1 MPRFPTVIASSVIRS
16 AHQGQSHGGV
26 YVVDLENERCA
37 QVIDW
42 DDDTISWE
50 GRGLD
55 RGLRGIA
62 LYGDNICI
70 AASDEI
76 FVYNKSFEIVG
87 SHRNRY
93 LRHCH
98 ETFLDGDSLY
108 LTSTGFDSI
117 LEFDLLSKSFA
128 KGYCLRGRELSLFD
142 PNSRSGPEPADTLHI
157 NNVHC
162 LNGDLYTTGTGL
174 TELLVINNG
183 ELSSYATI
191 PPETHNAQPFRDGV
205 LINDTAADRIS
216 LLDRTGEIVEAFDII
231 RYDEGSLLMTDLPE
245 DHARQAFGRGLC
257 MTDDGLIIGG
267 SSPATI
273 SVYEFGRPEPLKTV
287 NITMDVRNSIHGLEI
302 WPYDP
307 L

>member
-62 LYGDNICI
+62 LYGGNICI

-76 FVYNKSFEIVG
+76 FVYNKSFEMVE
-87 SHRNRY
+87 SHKNRY
-93 LRHCH
+93 LKHCH
-98 ETFLDGDSLY
+98 ETFLEGHSLF

-162 LNGDLYTTGTGL
+162 LSGDLYTTGNRPDGTAGYRQWRAVFL
-174 TELLVINNG
+174 CDNSSGDPQRPAFQRRRSDKRYRRRSHIPFGSNG
-183 ELSSYATI
+183 
-191 PPETHNAQPFRDGV
+191 
-205 LINDTAADRIS
+205 
-216 LLDRTGEIVEAFDII
+216 
-231 RYDEGSLLMTDLPE
+231 
-245 DHARQAFGRGLC
+245 
-257 MTDDGLIIGG
+257 
-267 SSPATI
+267 
-273 SVYEFGRPEPLKTV
+273 
-287 NITMDVRNSIHGLEI
+287 RNRRSI
-302 WPYDP
+302 
-307 L
+307 